1 MMFVVM
7 RVQVNFDGR
16 FVFLEGGKRPP
27 GLLPLVEILV
37 SRVFVAFVGIRCRF
51 DEGTDFL
58 FSSLLGFT
66 CAFSRL
72 HLLLQFSRSRYLRHS

>member
-7 RVQVNFDGR
+7 MVQVNFDGR
-16 FVFLEGGKRPP
+16 FVFLEGEKRPP

-37 SRVFVAFVGIRCRF
+37 SRLFVALVGIRCCF

-58 FSSLLGFT
+58 FPFFIVAWVYV
-66 CAFSRL
+66 CFFAVAFVIAVS
-72 HLLLQFSRSRYLRHS
+72 